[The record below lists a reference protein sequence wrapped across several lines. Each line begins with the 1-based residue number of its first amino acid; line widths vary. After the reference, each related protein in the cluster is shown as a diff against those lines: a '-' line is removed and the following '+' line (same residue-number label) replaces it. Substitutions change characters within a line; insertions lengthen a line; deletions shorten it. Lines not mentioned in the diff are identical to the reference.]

1 MICFIVLICC
11 YKYKLVERK
20 DFFICI
26 LLISLVSQAE
36 SFYML
41 NIDRSRS
48 FYLISWISQNK
59 LNYNKGEIEINVKS
73 PEAKDKEAIEF
84 RLEEQISRK
93 IVKIELD
100 KISLTILGKL
110 IYFTSE
116 KTSQLFSLKGWKENK
131 Q

>member
-1 MICFIVLICC
+1 
-11 YKYKLVERK
+11 
-20 DFFICI
+20 
-26 LLISLVSQAE
+26 
-36 SFYML
+36 ML